1 MHFEMRLEVTEESE
15 LLVAQVTVMRLIT
28 YSSSSITTSSVI
40 HRCTCVG
47 SMGWTELGWVGLGR
61 VWSQISLVSR
71 VGSRL
76 QILVFY

>member
-40 HRCTCVG
+40 HRCACVG
-47 SMGWTELGWVGLGR
+47 SMGWIELGLVGLGR
-61 VWSQISLVSR
+61 VWSQISFVSR